1 MTTRTTLAEAIDG
14 SHDTQYAPWIW
25 RLTPTHRGALL
36 VQHCTPECEVPE
48 SACACFEAQHQIA
61 LVARSLRTAYRQARD
76 AGALCC
82 PEPENF
88 CAEDA
93 DQVLQRALYGRLVFG

>member
-36 VQHCTPECEVPE
+36 VQHCTPEC
-48 SACACFEAQHQIA
+48 
-61 LVARSLRTAYRQARD
+61 
-76 AGALCC
+76 
-82 PEPENF
+82 
-88 CAEDA
+88 
-93 DQVLQRALYGRLVFG
+93 